1 VRNFSRGRAHLEK
14 LLGRAEKV
22 VRLSPADVIV
32 LTGIPG
38 EGGDDMSQLLSLF
51 EQFEIEAR
59 GLIVLGPGMDID
71 SIDMEELIRM
81 DALTEE
87 VEEGETVD
95 GSTSVEGLSL
105 PVQCPRCNEMVVL
118 TISASIQDTGKRM
131 VGGASVDDRDL
142 ELHAMVCPGK
152 KPTSE

>member
-59 GLIVLGPGMDID
+59 GLIVLGPGM
-71 SIDMEELIRM
+71 
-81 DALTEE
+81 
-87 VEEGETVD
+87 EEGETVD